1 MTYVAKEQLALF
13 QNKELRLNE
22 KLLENLPKIKPKSY
36 NSNGSIPSYLLEIDF
51 TIPELA
57 YLTHNF
63 YRYYGKYPSVL
74 GGFLIDEFAGQGP
87 VFDNYLG
94 SGTTLV
100 EAKIR
105 GIFST
110 GIDINPIAVLASN
123 VKTRNYLKIDKL
135 RNYLENVLYHAKKI
149 EKIDQEIVPRWKF
162 LTKWFIDGNIEK
174 LARLK
179 QAILTN
185 SKDEYREFA
194 TICFLSIIRRCSNA
208 YDGEVRPHINP
219 KKNPRDPFQAFKD
232 KYIDM
237 IEREEIF
244 SNVTNPE
251 IGARAYCASNTETDL
266 RQYMPF
272 GNPGLVISHPP
283 YLNCFNYYA
292 VFSLENY
299 WSQHLDEATGGR
311 TQEWIRKNEHIC
323 WPATKSSV
331 IDRYF
336 QKLQQAY
343 RVLRNNIDR
352 ETILAI
358 VIGDSTLHKQLI
370 PVHRR
375 LLEFLPKCGF
385 EPFRIYYRTTHY
397 GIGKYAYRKRADY
410 HGDAMKKDGVIVAK
424 AT

>member
-1 MTYVAKEQLALF
+1 MTYVVKEQLALF

-22 KLLENLPKIKPKSY
+22 KLLENLPKIEPKFY
-36 NSNGSIPSYLLEIDF
+36 DTAGLIPSYLLEIDY

-105 GIFST
+105 GISST

-123 VKTRNYLKIDKL
+123 VKTRNYFNIDKL
-135 RNYLENVLYHAKKI
+135 RNYLENVLYGAKKI
-149 EKIDQEIVPRWKF
+149 ERINQGIVPNWKY
-162 LTKWFIDGNIEK
+162 LTKWFSDENIQK
-174 LARLK
+174 LARIK
-179 QAILTN
+179 QAMLAN
-185 SKDEYREFA
+185 PRDEYREFA

-208 YDGEVRPHINP
+208 YDGEVRPHVNP

-237 IEREEIF
+237 LEREEVF
-244 SNVTNPE
+244 TNATNPE
-251 IGARAYCASNTETDL
+251 IVAEAYCTSNTETDL
-266 RQYMPF
+266 KQYMPF
-272 GNPGLVISHPP
+272 GNPTLVISHPP

-292 VFSLENY
+292 VFNLENY
-299 WSQHLDEATGGR
+299 WSQNIDEATQGR
-311 TQEWIRKNEHIC
+311 SQEWIRKNEHIC

-331 IDRYF
+331 IDDYF
-336 QKLQQAY
+336 LNLQQAY
-343 RVLRNNIDR
+343 TVLRNNIDKGA
-352 ETILAI
+352 ILAI
-358 VIGDSTLHKQLI
+358 VIGDSTLRKQLI
-370 PVHRR
+370 PVHKR
-375 LLEFLPKCGF
+375 LLEILPKCGF

-410 HGDAMKKDGVIVAK
+410 HGDAVKKDGVIVVEAI
-424 AT
+424 